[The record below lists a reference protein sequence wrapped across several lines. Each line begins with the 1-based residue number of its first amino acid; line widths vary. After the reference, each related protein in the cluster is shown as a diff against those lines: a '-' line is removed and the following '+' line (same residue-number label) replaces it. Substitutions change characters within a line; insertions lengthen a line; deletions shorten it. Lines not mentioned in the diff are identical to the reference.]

1 MNIIKTE
8 GIIIRSQDYLE
19 SSKIVTCY
27 TKDYGKVALIAKGAR
42 RPKSKFGGAIDLLHQ
57 VQLVYYLKENREL
70 QTLSQADIFKSFH
83 YFSSDISRF
92 SLALAAAEIVIQLE
106 MKEHPN
112 PQLYSYF
119 VETLTS
125 IEKANNP
132 ELILYQFV
140 WRWLETSGFRPKLRR
155 CLKCGQFPAN
165 ETVRFKFSLGGYY
178 CSNCKFGTEGVIKI
192 SIECIHLIL
201 ELRDSTPIQLV
212 DKRIEDA
219 ILSEVKYII
228 WRFLQHHVEGIK
240 ELKALRFYKKISRT
254 NENRV
259 GTV

>member
-1 MNIIKTE
+1 MSIVKTD

-57 VQLVYYLKENREL
+57 VQLVYYFKENREL
-70 QTLSQADIFKSFH
+70 QTLSQADILKSFH
-83 YFSSDISRF
+83 YFSIDISRF
-92 SLALAAAEIVIQLE
+92 SLALATAEIINQLE

-119 VETLTS
+119 VETITS
-125 IEKANNP
+125 IERAKTP

-155 CLKCGQFPAN
+155 CLKCGQFPVG

-178 CSNCKFGTEGVIKI
+178 CSNCNFGTEGFIQI
-192 SIECIHLIL
+192 SKECIHLLL
-201 ELRDSTPIQLV
+201 ELRDFSPIQLV
-212 DKRIEDA
+212 DKRIKEA
-219 ILSEVKYII
+219 TLREVKHII

-240 ELKALRFYKKISRT
+240 ELKTLRFLKKISSS
-254 NENRV
+254 NEKRV
-259 GTV
+259 GAV